1 MFLKKKKVKKT
12 AEELKAER
20 AERMNKASEEM
31 RRQILVVQKKKNMA
45 LGKVLEARQK
55 GLAEQEKQARGILR
69 QYVATEKRTEG
80 MLMTLELAVMSSD
93 LSELNHKFLS
103 CIGELSDVVVESQRK
118 TDVKK
123 TEDKYLKALYA
134 SEQQKEDVDRM
145 LEIGK
150 YAEVASMG
158 ESKYTE
164 YDNEI
169 DSLIEDAER
178 GASRGGRQRY

>member
-1 MFLKKKKVKKT
+1 
-12 AEELKAER
+12 
-20 AERMNKASEEM
+20 
-31 RRQILVVQKKKNMA
+31 
-45 LGKVLEARQK
+45 
-55 GLAEQEKQARGILR
+55 
-69 QYVATEKRTEG
+69 
-80 MLMTLELAVMSSD
+80 
-93 LSELNHKFLS
+93 
-103 CIGELSDVVVESQRK
+103 VVESQRK